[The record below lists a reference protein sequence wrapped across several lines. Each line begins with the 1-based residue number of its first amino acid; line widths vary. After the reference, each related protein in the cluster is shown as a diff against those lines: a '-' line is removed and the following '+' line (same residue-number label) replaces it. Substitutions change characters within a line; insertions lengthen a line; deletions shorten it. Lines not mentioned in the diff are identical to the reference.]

1 MKEVLIYGA
10 LIAAVLGV
18 STTMIG
24 QLQNTM
30 NTQSETVNAAIT
42 TGVTDLLSTAQ
53 GTGN

>member
-30 NTQSETVNAAIT
+30 NTQSQTVNTAIE
-42 TGVTDLLSTAQ
+42 TGVTSLVNQAQ
-53 GTGN
+53 GN